1 MKLIDFMSQYPDEQ
15 SCKNKWKELRIKQGV
30 VCPACGCTEYWWKS
44 DKECFECKHCHH
56 RQSLR
61 AGTIMHGSQL
71 PFRYWFIAMHLLTST
86 KKSISASELQRQL
99 GHKNYNPVW
108 AMLHKIRMAM
118 GKRDSQY
125 TLAGTVE
132 LDDGFFSTEVAESE
146 KDKPLKRGR
155 GSQKKSKVLVMAET
169 SAGDGR
175 TAGGNKPT
183 AVRHI
188 KMIVIGDLKS
198 ETIDKQVKTHIDM
211 DSIINTDDSTSYT
224 NFSSLVKEHH
234 AQVIPHDQIGKLL
247 PWVHVAISN
256 AKRLLLDIF
265 HDISPEYLQSYLN
278 EFCYKFNRRYFG
290 DGLFDRMLLAGVA
303 YKNEFRYNIK

>member
-1 MKLIDFMSQYPDEQ
+1 MSQYPDEQ
-15 SCKNKWKELRIKQGV
+15 SCKNKWKEIRIKQGV
-30 VCPACGCTEYWWKS
+30 VCPKCDCKEYWWKS
-44 DKECFECKHCHH
+44 DKECFECKCCHH

-61 AGTIMHGSQL
+61 SGTIMLGSQL

-99 GHKNYNPVW
+99 WHKNYNPIW
-108 AMLHKIRMAM
+108 AML
-118 GKRDSQY
+118 
-125 TLAGTVE
+125 TGTIE
-132 LDDGFFSTEVAESE
+132 LDEGFFSTEVADSE
-146 KDKPLKRGR
+146 KDKPLRRGR

-169 SAGDGR
+169 AEGDGCNTNDR
-175 TAGGNKPT
+175 KPT
-183 AVRHI
+183 AVKHI

-198 ETIDKQVKTHIDM
+198 ETIDKQVKIHIDM
-211 DSIINTDDSTSYT
+211 DSIINSDDSTSYT
-224 NFSSLVKEHH
+224 NFKNLVKEHH

-256 AKRLLLDIF
+256 AKRLLLDIY
-265 HDISPEYLQSYLN
+265 HDISSEYLKSYLN

-290 DGLFDRMLLAGVA
+290 DGLFDRMLLAGIT

>member
-1 MKLIDFMSQYPDEQ
+1 
-15 SCKNKWKELRIKQGV
+15 
-30 VCPACGCTEYWWKS
+30 
-44 DKECFECKHCHH
+44 
-56 RQSLR
+56 
-61 AGTIMHGSQL
+61 
-71 PFRYWFIAMHLLTST
+71 
-86 KKSISASELQRQL
+86 
-99 GHKNYNPVW
+99 
-108 AMLHKIRMAM
+108 M

-125 TLAGTVE
+125 TLTGTIE
-132 LDDGFFSTEVAESE
+132 LDEGFFSTEVADSE
-146 KDKPLKRGR
+146 KDKPLRRGR

-169 SAGDGR
+169 AEGDGCNTNDR
-175 TAGGNKPT
+175 KPT
-183 AVRHI
+183 AVKHI

-211 DSIINTDDSTSYT
+211 DSIINSDDSTSYT
-224 NFSSLVKEHH
+224 NFKNLVKEHH

-256 AKRLLLDIF
+256 AKRLLLDIY

-290 DGLFDRMLLAGVA
+290 DGLFDRMLLAGIT